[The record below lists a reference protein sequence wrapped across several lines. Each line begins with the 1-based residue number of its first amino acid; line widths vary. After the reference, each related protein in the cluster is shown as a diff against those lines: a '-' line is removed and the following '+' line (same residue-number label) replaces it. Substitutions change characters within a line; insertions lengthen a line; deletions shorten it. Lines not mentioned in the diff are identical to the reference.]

1 MTLIPKDIRDLN
13 SEEALTLQVHHIL
26 KMQQHL
32 IGELCD
38 GADAEFLK
46 DLEVSDINEVVERFL
61 KNNPKP
67 LVIEPFPVYDEEP
80 QSYSPDNYSDDGEAL
95 ASAGFGT
102 DEDYGGGDERL

>member
-38 GADAEFLK
+38 GADAEFLEE
-46 DLEVSDINEVVERFL
+46 LEVSDI
-61 KNNPKP
+61 
-67 LVIEPFPVYDEEP
+67 
-80 QSYSPDNYSDDGEAL
+80 
-95 ASAGFGT
+95 
-102 DEDYGGGDERL
+102 RLP

>member
-38 GADAEFLK
+38 GADEEFLK
-46 DLEVSDINEVVERFL
+46 ELEVSDINEVVERFL
-61 KNNPKP
+61 NDNPKP
-67 LVIEPFPVYDEEP
+67 LIK
-80 QSYSPDNYSDDGEAL
+80 NN
-95 ASAGFGT
+95 
-102 DEDYGGGDERL
+102 